1 MARIYILSGPEL
13 GRTFEVKDG
22 ATIGRAVE
30 AGVQLRDASVSRHH
44 AKLELREGTW
54 RIVDAGSRNGVTLR
68 GERVT
73 DAALADGDEFQVG
86 DVLLR
91 FRVAMPPPEA
101 VPESPPE
108 ALRAPIVAKEIEP
121 DEITLEEDPVSALPS
136 PSLPPARSPSTSLPS
151 AASPGP
157 ALAGPRVAR
166 SLKAPAAP
174 AATPLE
180 RTVANVRRTM
190 QTEDRGKKV
199 LQYNRIPD
207 RAGFFGSDLAQYP
220 LWIKLAAVL
229 FALVVSAAIFL
240 VAFKG
245 TSFLKAH
252 TTSTEAAA
260 PE

>member
-22 ATIGRAVE
+22 AMIGRAVE

-68 GERVT
+68 GQRVT
-73 DAALADGDEFQVG
+73 DATLADGDEFQVG

-91 FRVAMPPPEA
+91 FRAAVPPPEPIA
-101 VPESPPE
+101 ELPSEPEHARE
-108 ALRAPIVAKEIEP
+108 VEP

-136 PSLPPARSPSTSLPS
+136 PLSTRSPSTTPMP
-151 AASPGP
+151 AAS
-157 ALAGPRVAR
+157 ALPVASSAGPRVAR

-190 QTEDRGKKV
+190 QTEDRGRKV

-207 RAGFFGSDLAQYP
+207 QTGFFGSDLAQYP
-220 LWIKLAAVL
+220 LWIKIGAVV

-240 VAFKG
+240 LAFKG
-245 TSFLKAH
+245 TSFLKAR
-252 TTSTEAAA
+252 TTSSEAAT

>member
-44 AKLELREGTW
+44 AKLEMREGTW

-68 GERVT
+68 GQRVT

-86 DVLLR
+86 DVMLR
-91 FRVAMPPPEA
+91 FRAAVPPPEPIA
-101 VPESPPE
+101 EPPSKPEV
-108 ALRAPIVAKEIEP
+108 LKQVEP
-121 DEITLEEDPVSALPS
+121 DEITLEDDPVSALPS
-136 PSLPPARSPSTSLPS
+136 SSPV
-151 AASPGP
+151 AHA
-157 ALAGPRVAR
+157 AR
-166 SLKAPAAP
+166 SLKARPAP

-180 RTVANVRRTM
+180 RTVANVQRTM

-207 RAGFFGSDLAQYP
+207 QTGFFGSDLAQYP
-220 LWIKLAAVL
+220 LWIKIGAAL

-252 TTSTEAAA
+252 TTSAETAA

>member
-30 AGVQLRDASVSRHH
+30 SGVQLRDASVSRHH

-73 DAALADGDEFQVG
+73 DAVLADGDEFQVG

-91 FRVAMPPPEA
+91 FRAAMPPPEPVSEP
-101 VPESPPE
+101 VPEPE
-108 ALRAPIVAKEIEP
+108 VAKEVEP

-136 PSLPPARSPSTSLPS
+136 RSPSTTPAP
-151 AASPGP
+151 AASTMPV
-157 ALAGPRVAR
+157 AASAGPRVAR
-166 SLKAPAAP
+166 SLKAPNAP

-207 RAGFFGSDLAQYP
+207 REGFFGSDLAQYP
-220 LWIKLAAVL
+220 LWIKLGAVL

-252 TTSTEAAA
+252 TTNTEGGAS
-260 PE
+260 EQG